1 MHSEVS
7 MPLDV
12 PKTPHLT
19 FRISRYWSHP
29 LYPALATASLSNI
42 TVGFPH
48 LCSLQLT
55 VDRLAPYCSSACSL
69 LLFSQYWGFVL
80 PLTFHLAALGT
91 YQSAGFALLSP
102 RLGLQLAWLPW
113 PSLLSCPFSP
123 PLYRRSLALLPTLY
137 CTVRFASG
145 LT

>member
-1 MHSEVS
+1 HASRC
-7 MPLDV
+7 PW
-12 PKTPHLT
+12 TPHLAP
-19 FRISRYWSHP
+19 RISRCWPQP

-48 LCSLQLT
+48 FYSLQRS
-55 VDRLAPYCSSACSL
+55 VDRLAPYCSSACNL

-80 PLTFHLAALGT
+80 PPTFHLAALGT
-91 YQSAGFALLSP
+91 YQSAGLAHLSP

-137 CTVRFASG
+137 CTVRFTSG